1 VRTEIGSASAQRQT
15 KVIAEVL
22 SGVTSGKF
30 PNCKVQVISDGAV
43 LAVAPLPIKAV
54 EFDAIGARNSA

>member
-1 VRTEIGSASAQRQT
+1 M
-15 KVIAEVL
+15 AEVL